1 MWGNFGEDV
10 RRERRPLIQD
20 PYDPNAFTRG
30 EWADATGETLEGAY
44 VASSSSRGPSDATR
58 TQVLTSKSLYCP
70 AGADVKPGDRIVTAE
85 GTWYVNARPEADR
98 NPFSGTYSD
107 MEIPLD
113 RTEG

>member
-20 PYDPNAFTRG
+20 PYDPTSFTRG
-30 EWADATGETLEGAY
+30 DWDAATSLPLEGAY
-44 VASSSSRGPSDATR
+44 VAASSSRGPSDATR
-58 TQVLTSKSLYCP
+58 TQVLTSKSLYVTV
-70 AGADVKPGDRIVTAE
+70 GADVQPGDRIVTAE
-85 GTWYVNARPEADR
+85 GVWYVNARPEADR
-98 NPFSGTYSD
+98 NPFTGTYSD